1 MYIYCEETGH
11 RKIQQTVWLKYQ
23 LVFMAKLNVIP
34 ISKLGSN
41 QKYQSSTYKSYSLS
55 IIILPYYKQVI
66 YKSK

>member
-34 ISKLGSN
+34 ISELDSN
-41 QKYQSSTYKSYSLS
+41 RIMRTNVTLFQL
-55 IIILPYYKQVI
+55 
-66 YKSK
+66 